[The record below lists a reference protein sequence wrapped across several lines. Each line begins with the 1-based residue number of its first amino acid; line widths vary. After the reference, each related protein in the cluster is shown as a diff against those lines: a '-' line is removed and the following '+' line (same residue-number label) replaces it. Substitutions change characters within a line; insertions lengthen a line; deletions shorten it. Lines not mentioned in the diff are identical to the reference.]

1 MSSIEAEE
9 HKEIQLVHELFQ
21 GIAAEDPD
29 APDISMAE
37 YLCRKG
43 ATHTVIQLAQ
53 CKIHFMSTGTH
64 IDTCGKL
71 VIHVDSFNVRR
82 ESVDGCND
90 WLSLL

>member
-1 MSSIEAEE
+1 MQSLTYTTPDRYYIGHEHRLLSSTEAEE
-9 HKEIQLVHELFQ
+9 HEEIQLVHELFQ

-64 IDTCGKL
+64 IVTCGK
-71 VIHVDSFNVRR
+71 
-82 ESVDGCND
+82 
-90 WLSLL
+90 